1 MLPKAARIPHS
12 MTLHGDTRID
22 NYYWLRDD
30 TRSQPEVLDYLQQ
43 ENSYGHRVMASQ
55 QALQDRILKEIIDR
69 IPQREVSAPYI
80 KNGYR
85 YRHIYEP
92 GCEYAIYQ
100 RQSAFSEEW
109 DEWETLLDANKRAAH
124 SEFYSMGGMA
134 ITPDNTIMALAEDFL
149 SRRQYGIR
157 FRNLETG
164 NWYPELLDNVEPSF
178 VWANDSWTFYYVRK
192 HPVTLLPYQV
202 WRHAI
207 GTPASQ
213 DKLIYEE
220 KDDTY
225 YVSLHKTTSK
235 HYVVIHLASATTS
248 EVRLLD
254 AEMADAEPFV
264 FLPRRKD
271 HEYSLDHYQHR
282 FYLRS
287 NRHGK
292 NFGLYR
298 TRMRDEQQWEELIPP
313 RDNIMLEGFTLFTD
327 WLVVE
332 ERQRGLTSLRQINRK
347 TREVIGIAF
356 DDPAYVTWIAYN
368 PEPETARLR
377 YGYSFMT
384 TPDTLFELDMDTGE
398 RRVLKQTEVPG
409 FDAANYR
416 SEHLWIVARDGVEV
430 PVSLVYHRKHF
441 RKGHN
446 PLLVVEERQ
455 RGLTSLRQINRKTR
469 EVIGIAFDDPAYV
482 TWIAYNP
489 EPETARLRYGYSFMT
504 TPDTLFE
511 LDMDTGERRVL
522 KQTEVPG
529 FDAANYRSEHLWI
542 VARDGVEVPVS
553 LVYHRKHFRKGH
565 NPLLVYGY
573 GSYGASIDADF
584 SFSRLSLL
592 DRGFVY
598 AIVHVRGGGELG
610 QQWYED
616 GKFLKKK
623 NTFNDYLDA
632 CDALLKLGYG
642 SPSLCYAMGGSAG
655 GMLMGVAINQRP
667 ELFHGVIAQVP
678 FVDVVTTMLDESI
691 PLTTGEF
698 EEWGNPQDPQYY
710 EYMKSYSPYDNVT
723 AQAYPHLLV
732 TTGLHDSQVQYW
744 EPAKWV
750 AKLRELKT
758 DDHLLLLCTD
768 MDSGHGGKSGRFK
781 SYEGVAME
789 YAFLVALA
797 QGTLPATPA
806 D

>member
-1 MLPKAARIPHS
+1 MLPKAARIPHA

-30 TRSQPEVLDYLQQ
+30 TRSQPKVLDYLQQ

-377 YGYSFMT
+377 YGYSSMT

-430 PVSLVYHRKHF
+430 PVSLVYHH
-441 RKGHN
+441 
-446 PLLVVEERQ
+446 
-455 RGLTSLRQINRKTR
+455 
-469 EVIGIAFDDPAYV
+469 
-482 TWIAYNP
+482 
-489 EPETARLRYGYSFMT
+489 
-504 TPDTLFE
+504 
-511 LDMDTGERRVL
+511 
-522 KQTEVPG
+522 
-529 FDAANYRSEHLWI
+529 
-542 VARDGVEVPVS
+542 
-553 LVYHRKHFRKGH
+553 KHFRKGH

-797 QGTLPATPA
+797 QGTLPAQSA

>member
-1 MLPKAARIPHS
+1 MLPKAARIPHA

-109 DEWETLLDANKRAAH
+109 DEWEILLDANKRAAH

-313 RDNIMLEGFTLFTD
+313 CENIMLEGFTLFTD

-377 YGYSFMT
+377 YGYSSMT
-384 TPDTLFELDMDTGE
+384 IPDTLFELDMDT
-398 RRVLKQTEVPG
+398 
-409 FDAANYR
+409 D
-416 SEHLWIVARDGVEV
+416 
-430 PVSLVYHRKHF
+430 
-441 RKGHN
+441 
-446 PLLVVEERQ
+446 
-455 RGLTSLRQINRKTR
+455 
-469 EVIGIAFDDPAYV
+469 
-482 TWIAYNP
+482 
-489 EPETARLRYGYSFMT
+489 
-504 TPDTLFE
+504 
-511 LDMDTGERRVL
+511 ERRVL

-758 DDHLLLLCTD
+758 DNHLLLLCTD

>member
-1 MLPKAARIPHS
+1 MLPKAARIPHA

-313 RDNIMLEGFTLFTD
+313 RENIMLEGFTLFTD

-377 YGYSFMT
+377 YGYSSMT

-430 PVSLVYHRKHF
+430 PVSLVYHRK
-441 RKGHN
+441 
-446 PLLVVEERQ
+446 
-455 RGLTSLRQINRKTR
+455 
-469 EVIGIAFDDPAYV
+469 Y
-482 TWIAYNP
+482 Y
-489 EPETARLRYGYSFMT
+489 
-504 TPDTLFE
+504 
-511 LDMDTGERRVL
+511 
-522 KQTEVPG
+522 
-529 FDAANYRSEHLWI
+529 
-542 VARDGVEVPVS
+542 
-553 LVYHRKHFRKGH
+553 RKGH

>member
-1 MLPKAARIPHS
+1 MLPKAARIPHA

-164 NWYPELLDNVEPSF
+164 NWYPELLDNVDPSF

-254 AEMADAEPFV
+254 AEIADAEPFV

-377 YGYSFMT
+377 YGYSSMT

-430 PVSLVYHRKHF
+430 PVSLVY
-441 RKGHN
+441 
-446 PLLVVEERQ
+446 Q
-455 RGLTSLRQINRKTR
+455 
-469 EVIGIAFDDPAYV
+469 
-482 TWIAYNP
+482 
-489 EPETARLRYGYSFMT
+489 
-504 TPDTLFE
+504 
-511 LDMDTGERRVL
+511 
-522 KQTEVPG
+522 
-529 FDAANYRSEHLWI
+529 
-542 VARDGVEVPVS
+542 
-553 LVYHRKHFRKGH
+553 RKHFRKGH

-758 DDHLLLLCTD
+758 DNHLLLLCTD

>member
-1 MLPKAARIPHS
+1 MLPKAARIPHA

-30 TRSQPEVLDYLQQ
+30 TRSQPKVLDYLQQ

-377 YGYSFMT
+377 YGYSSMT

-430 PVSLVYHRKHF
+430 PVSLVYHH
-441 RKGHN
+441 
-446 PLLVVEERQ
+446 
-455 RGLTSLRQINRKTR
+455 
-469 EVIGIAFDDPAYV
+469 
-482 TWIAYNP
+482 
-489 EPETARLRYGYSFMT
+489 
-504 TPDTLFE
+504 
-511 LDMDTGERRVL
+511 
-522 KQTEVPG
+522 
-529 FDAANYRSEHLWI
+529 
-542 VARDGVEVPVS
+542 
-553 LVYHRKHFRKGH
+553 KHFRKGH

-584 SFSRLSLL
+584 SFNRLSLL

-797 QGTLPATPA
+797 QGTLPAQLA

>member
-1 MLPKAARIPHS
+1 MLPKAARIPHA

-43 ENSYGHRVMASQ
+43 ENSYGHQVMASQ

-164 NWYPELLDNVEPSF
+164 NWYPELLDNVDPSF

-207 GTPASQ
+207 GTPASH

-287 NRHGK
+287 NRNGK

-377 YGYSFMT
+377 YGYSSMT

-416 SEHLWIVARDGVEV
+416 SEHLWITARDGVEV

-441 RKGHN
+441 QKGN
-446 PLLVVEERQ
+446 
-455 RGLTSLRQINRKTR
+455 
-469 EVIGIAFDDPAYV
+469 
-482 TWIAYNP
+482 
-489 EPETARLRYGYSFMT
+489 
-504 TPDTLFE
+504 
-511 LDMDTGERRVL
+511 
-522 KQTEVPG
+522 
-529 FDAANYRSEHLWI
+529 
-542 VARDGVEVPVS
+542 
-553 LVYHRKHFRKGH
+553 

-610 QQWYED
+610 HQWYED

-655 GMLMGVAINQRP
+655 GMLMGVAINERP

-797 QGTLPATPA
+797 QGTLPGQPA
-806 D
+806 A

>member
-1 MLPKAARIPHS
+1 MLPKAARIPHA

-164 NWYPELLDNVEPSF
+164 NWYPELLDNVDPSF

-207 GTPASQ
+207 GTPASH

-287 NRHGK
+287 NRNGK

-377 YGYSFMT
+377 YGYSSMT

-416 SEHLWIVARDGVEV
+416 SEHLWITARDGVEV

-441 RKGHN
+441 QKGN
-446 PLLVVEERQ
+446 
-455 RGLTSLRQINRKTR
+455 
-469 EVIGIAFDDPAYV
+469 
-482 TWIAYNP
+482 
-489 EPETARLRYGYSFMT
+489 
-504 TPDTLFE
+504 
-511 LDMDTGERRVL
+511 
-522 KQTEVPG
+522 
-529 FDAANYRSEHLWI
+529 
-542 VARDGVEVPVS
+542 
-553 LVYHRKHFRKGH
+553 

-573 GSYGASIDADF
+573 GSYGVSIDADF

-610 QQWYED
+610 HQWYED

-655 GMLMGVAINQRP
+655 GMLMGVAINERP

-797 QGTLPATPA
+797 QGTLPGQPA
-806 D
+806 A

>member
-1 MLPKAARIPHS
+1 MLPKAARIPHA

-164 NWYPELLDNVEPSF
+164 NWYPELLDNVDPSF

-207 GTPASQ
+207 GTPALQ

-235 HYVVIHLASATTS
+235 HYVVIHLASATSS

-287 NRHGK
+287 NRNGK

-377 YGYSFMT
+377 YGYSSMT

-416 SEHLWIVARDGVEV
+416 SEHLWITARDGVEV

-441 RKGHN
+441 QKGN
-446 PLLVVEERQ
+446 
-455 RGLTSLRQINRKTR
+455 
-469 EVIGIAFDDPAYV
+469 
-482 TWIAYNP
+482 
-489 EPETARLRYGYSFMT
+489 
-504 TPDTLFE
+504 
-511 LDMDTGERRVL
+511 
-522 KQTEVPG
+522 
-529 FDAANYRSEHLWI
+529 
-542 VARDGVEVPVS
+542 
-553 LVYHRKHFRKGH
+553 

-610 QQWYED
+610 HQWYED

-655 GMLMGVAINQRP
+655 GMLMGVAINERP

-789 YAFLVALA
+789 YTFLVALA
-797 QGTLPATPA
+797 QGTLPGQPA
-806 D
+806 A

>member
-1 MLPKAARIPHS
+1 MLPKAARIPHA

-287 NRHGK
+287 NRNGK

-313 RDNIMLEGFTLFTD
+313 RENIMLEGFTLFTD

-377 YGYSFMT
+377 YGYSSMT

-416 SEHLWIVARDGVEV
+416 SEHLWITARDGVEV

-441 RKGHN
+441 QKGN
-446 PLLVVEERQ
+446 
-455 RGLTSLRQINRKTR
+455 
-469 EVIGIAFDDPAYV
+469 
-482 TWIAYNP
+482 
-489 EPETARLRYGYSFMT
+489 
-504 TPDTLFE
+504 
-511 LDMDTGERRVL
+511 
-522 KQTEVPG
+522 
-529 FDAANYRSEHLWI
+529 
-542 VARDGVEVPVS
+542 
-553 LVYHRKHFRKGH
+553 

-655 GMLMGVAINQRP
+655 GMLMGVAINERP

-723 AQAYPHLLV
+723 AQPYPHLLV

-797 QGTLPATPA
+797 QGTLPGQPA
-806 D
+806 A

>member
-1 MLPKAARIPHS
+1 MLPKAARIPHA

-313 RDNIMLEGFTLFTD
+313 RENIMLEGFTLFTD

-377 YGYSFMT
+377 YGYSSMT

-430 PVSLVYHRKHF
+430 PVSLVYHRK
-441 RKGHN
+441 
-446 PLLVVEERQ
+446 
-455 RGLTSLRQINRKTR
+455 
-469 EVIGIAFDDPAYV
+469 Y
-482 TWIAYNP
+482 
-489 EPETARLRYGYSFMT
+489 
-504 TPDTLFE
+504 
-511 LDMDTGERRVL
+511 
-522 KQTEVPG
+522 
-529 FDAANYRSEHLWI
+529 
-542 VARDGVEVPVS
+542 
-553 LVYHRKHFRKGH
+553 FRKGH

-698 EEWGNPQDPQYY
+698 EEWGNPQNPQYY

>member
-1 MLPKAARIPHS
+1 MLPKAARIPHA

-313 RDNIMLEGFTLFTD
+313 RENIMLEGFTLFTD

-377 YGYSFMT
+377 YGYSSMT

-430 PVSLVYHRKHF
+430 PVSLVY
-441 RKGHN
+441 
-446 PLLVVEERQ
+446 
-455 RGLTSLRQINRKTR
+455 
-469 EVIGIAFDDPAYV
+469 Y
-482 TWIAYNP
+482 
-489 EPETARLRYGYSFMT
+489 
-504 TPDTLFE
+504 
-511 LDMDTGERRVL
+511 
-522 KQTEVPG
+522 
-529 FDAANYRSEHLWI
+529 
-542 VARDGVEVPVS
+542 
-553 LVYHRKHFRKGH
+553 RKHFRKGH

-797 QGTLPATPA
+797 QGTLPATPV

>member
-1 MLPKAARIPHS
+1 

-30 TRSQPEVLDYLQQ
+30 SRSQPEVLDYLQQ
-43 ENSYGHRVMASQ
+43 ENSYGHQVMASQ

-69 IPQREVSAPYI
+69 IPQREVSAPYV

-207 GTPASQ
+207 GTPASE

-220 KDDTY
+220 KDDTF

-254 AEMADAEPFV
+254 AELADAEPFV

-287 NRHGK
+287 NRNGK

-368 PEPETARLR
+368 PEPETSRLR
-377 YGYSFMT
+377 YGYSSMT

-416 SEHLWIVARDGVEV
+416 SEHLWITARDGVEV

-441 RKGHN
+441 
-446 PLLVVEERQ
+446 Q
-455 RGLTSLRQINRKTR
+455 
-469 EVIGIAFDDPAYV
+469 
-482 TWIAYNP
+482 
-489 EPETARLRYGYSFMT
+489 
-504 TPDTLFE
+504 
-511 LDMDTGERRVL
+511 
-522 KQTEVPG
+522 
-529 FDAANYRSEHLWI
+529 
-542 VARDGVEVPVS
+542 
-553 LVYHRKHFRKGH
+553 KGH

-584 SFSRLSLL
+584 SSSRLSLL

-655 GMLMGVAINQRP
+655 GMLMGVAINERP

-723 AQAYPHLLV
+723 AQTYPHLLV

-758 DDHLLLLCTD
+758 DNNLLLLCTD

-789 YAFLVALA
+789 YAFLIALA
-797 QGTLPATPA
+797 QGTLPGQSAV
-806 D
+806 